1 MKIRVAKATLVCYN
15 YFYHKELEHTMN
27 ITDFR
32 NHSQLSFSLNYS
44 RPLELLPVEQ
54 AILKL
59 LEGMD
64 FRHFEV
70 ELEKEVS
77 GRPRSI
83 DHYTM
88 MLIILYGRSQGKYS
102 CRELAALCR
111 RDVFLMTALDG
122 ASPPSH
128 VTINRFIK
136 MHPASIEKVFVNS
149 VNNLGAMGELGQE
162 TIFQDGTK
170 MESRAGRY
178 SFAWKGS
185 IEKNLANL
193 LLKGATLVEEASLH
207 YGWSLV
213 ADEFDDIPHKLRVL
227 RAKIEASGEDY
238 VIVHS
243 GKGCRFTRAQRYHR
257 SVNRLI
263 EKHGQ
268 YVSALHDIGKG
279 RRSMSRTDPD
289 ATFMRMK
296 DDHMRNGQL
305 KPAYNIQVMVDGN
318 YIVGCYSSSD
328 RTDYNTMGPALEKV
342 NASYDWKYSGYCA
355 DSGYDSLQ
363 NHALL
368 EQLGIK
374 DYIKPQTYE
383 ISKKGKVKNDIS
395 RRENMEYNADGDYY
409 VCKAGRKLVAT
420 GTRKSKSQYGFVSI
434 LTRYTCKRGCMSCP
448 MRKACMKGSKRKYKS
463 FEVSARLAE
472 YRKVALEN
480 VTTDFGTS
488 ARVNRSIQAEGAFAQ
503 IKANLSFRRFMCFG
517 SERTNTEWILMC
529 LAMNAIRLG
538 HRMTK
543 DLTGI
548 PFWYEA
554 SA

>member
-1 MKIRVAKATLVCYN
+1 
-15 YFYHKELEHTMN
+15 MN
-27 ITDFR
+27 ITEFR
-32 NHSQLSFSLNYS
+32 NHSQLSFDLNYS
-44 RPLELLPVEQ
+44 KPLELLPVEQ

-59 LEGMD
+59 LENMD
-64 FRHFEV
+64 FRCFDA

-77 GRPRSI
+77 GRPRAV
-83 DHYTM
+83 DYYTM
-88 MLIILYGRSQGKYS
+88 MLIIIYGRTQGKYS
-102 CRELAALCR
+102 CRELQALCK
-111 RDVFLMTALDG
+111 RDVFLL
-122 ASPPSH
+122 ASLGGTPAPDH
-128 VTINRFIK
+128 VTINRF
-136 MHPASIEKVFVNS
+136 MQAHPSSIEKVLINS
-149 VNNLGAMGELGQE
+149 VNNLSVLGELGQRI
-162 TIFQDGTK
+162 IFQDGTK
-170 MESRAGRY
+170 IESRAGRY

-193 LLKGATLVEEASLH
+193 LVKGATLVEEVSLH
-207 YGWSLV
+207 YGWNLI
-213 ADEFDDIPHKLRVL
+213 ADELDDIPHKLRIL
-227 RAKIEASGEDY
+227 SAMIESCGEKY
-238 VIVHS
+238 AIVSS
-243 GKGCRFTRAQRYHR
+243 GKGHHLTRAQRYYR
-257 SVNRLI
+257 SVNALL

-268 YVSALHDIGKG
+268 YLSSLQAIGDG
-279 RRSMSRTDPD
+279 RKSMSKTDPD

-305 KPAYNIQVMVDGN
+305 KPAYNIQAMVDGN

-328 RTDYNTMGPALEKV
+328 RTDYNTMGPALEKL
-342 NASYDWKYSGYCA
+342 NASYTWKYSGYCA

-363 NHALL
+363 NHTLL
-368 EQLGIK
+368 EQMGIV
-374 DYIKPQTYE
+374 DYIKPQNYE

-395 RRENMEYNADGDYY
+395 RWENMEYNANGDYY

-420 GTRKSKSQYGFVSI
+420 HTRKAKSQYGFVSI
-434 LTRYTCKRGCMSCP
+434 LTKYSCKRGCISCP
-448 MRKACMKGSKRKYKS
+448 LRKSCMKGSKKKYKT
-463 FEVSARLAE
+463 FEISAKLAE

-480 VTTDFGTS
+480 ITGNFGTS
-488 ARVNRSIQAEGAFAQ
+488 VRVNRSIQAEGAFAQ

-517 SERTNTEWILMC
+517 SHRTTTEWILMC